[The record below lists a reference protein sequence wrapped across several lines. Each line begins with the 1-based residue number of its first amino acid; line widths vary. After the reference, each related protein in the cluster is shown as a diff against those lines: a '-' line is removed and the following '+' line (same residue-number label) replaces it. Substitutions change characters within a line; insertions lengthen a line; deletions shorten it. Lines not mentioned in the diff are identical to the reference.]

1 MKFDTVKQKAEKEW
15 LLLVSIY
22 ILKRKK
28 FVCPEALQ
36 HALKVLQDPVQRPPM
51 ATPARY
57 LSRTLF
63 QVGRRIPV
71 KRKCQSAAF
80 ARPPIPTKSIQ
91 CRRHLSTTIPQ
102 RAENS
107 RDTPASEQDHTED
120 AFDFDFD
127 KEPEGGYQSPSSPIT
142 VADLDADE
150 LADFNMLSPKDQV
163 AYLKLQNHY
172 AAEFEAAG
180 IDVNN
185 DPEGELPDPFM
196 DKLVGDLERKLDK
209 EIEPLDFPD
218 IPLQNK
224 DKGFWALDEEDDEF
238 TQVEDGEEEW
248 DESAITSVAH
258 SELDLHREIREYT
271 RVIAWDM
278 PLLQKFVK
286 PFTPP
291 SSSTPL
297 RFRYTTYLG
306 EYHPASRKVT
316 VQFCTKD
323 LPNLSE
329 QQRQKLLKLV
339 GPRYNPDTDVVKMSC
354 EQFEAPAQNKRYLG
368 DLVKK
373 LLEEAR
379 NGKDSLEDIPL
390 DLRHHKSTKRVEFP
404 EEWKLKPSRVRELL
418 IARQEQTLLNDT
430 QTTSALDGK
439 ELVHEYVRQ
448 ISRPVAL
455 NGQRAV

>member
-1 MKFDTVKQKAEKEW
+1 
-15 LLLVSIY
+15 
-22 ILKRKK
+22 
-28 FVCPEALQ
+28 
-36 HALKVLQDPVQRPPM
+36 M

-63 QVGRRIPV
+63 QVSRRIPV

-80 ARPPIPTKSIQ
+80 GRPQIPNRSIQ
-91 CRRHLSTTIPQ
+91 CQRHLSTTIAQ
-102 RAENS
+102 RADNT
-107 RDTPASEQDHTED
+107 RDTSASDGEDHTED
-120 AFDFDFD
+120 ALDFDFD
-127 KEPEGGYQSPSSPIT
+127 KEPKGGYQMPSSPIT

-180 IDVNN
+180 IDVNS
-185 DPEGELPDPFM
+185 DPEGELPDPVM
-196 DKLVGDLERKLDK
+196 DKLVVDLERKLDK

-278 PLLQKFVK
+278 PLLQNFVK

-306 EYHPASRKVT
+306 EYHPAARKVT

-323 LPNLSE
+323 LPNLTE

-373 LLEEAR
+373 LLDEAR
-379 NGKDSLEDIPL
+379 NGKDSFADVPL
-390 DLRHHKSTKRVEFP
+390 DLRHHKSKKRVEFP
-404 EEWKLKPSRVRELL
+404 EAWKLKPSRVRELL
-418 IARQEQTLLNDT
+418 TARQEQRLLGEA
-430 QTTSALDGK
+430 QTAHQGSALDGK

-448 ISRPVAL
+448 ISRPMAL
-455 NGQRAV
+455 NAQRAV